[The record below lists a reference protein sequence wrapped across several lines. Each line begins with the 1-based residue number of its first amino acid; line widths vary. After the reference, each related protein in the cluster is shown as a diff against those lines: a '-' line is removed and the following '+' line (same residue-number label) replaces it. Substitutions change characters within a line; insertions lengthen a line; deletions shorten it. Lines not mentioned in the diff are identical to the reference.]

1 MIIWS
6 YDHMIVGR
14 HTVTIERYRVPP
26 KRGAQRAPRIGG
38 TYPHRGDF
46 FIPIDEFTLL
56 DLCAI
61 ILKIIVPIFMDGP
74 PWGST
79 SIALGETS
87 RSRRHN

>member
-38 TYPHRGDF
+38 TYPHRGDRSNF
-46 FIPIDEFTLL
+46 NGWSPVGIHL
-56 DLCAI
+56 DSL
-61 ILKIIVPIFMDGP
+61 
-74 PWGST
+74 
-79 SIALGETS
+79 
-87 RSRRHN
+87 R